1 MNGFS
6 SSAGPLDED
15 HQITYPFKSF
25 DGGVTIDK
33 QQSGERTFDIN
44 EDGIAHYGL
53 FPDWIEGLRQYGG
66 DAIVNDLANGAEAY
80 LQMWERAEGVPGP
93 RCRSR
98 SGDMRRTGV
107 RHVEPGLRA
116 NKLLRRAGQPQRR
129 DGRVWR
135 WCLNKRALDKVA
147 ITAVLTRHG
156 RSALVATQAR
166 GAARRQDRGRRQA
179 QARGAPCRPGRARPV
194 DGARGRRHHIRVRR
208 PPAAGCA
215 SRRPRPARRRRAC
228 AATCGLGACGETPAD
243 RSGCGRA
250 GGRARGRGEAAR
262 GEDPAHEVR
271 RAAHHGA
278 RTSRASPPASR
289 TRSRRTTSARSPTST

>member
-33 QQSGERTFDIN
+33 QRSGERVFDIN
-44 EDGIAHYGL
+44 EDGTAHYGL

-116 NKLLRRAGQPQRR
+116 NKLLRQAGQPQRR
-129 DGRVWR
+129 EGRVWR
-135 WCLNKRALDKVA
+135 WCLNKRKLGKVA

-166 GAARRQDRGRRQA
+166 GQ
-179 QARGAPCRPGRARPV
+179 RAGKIAV
-194 DGARGRRHHIRVRR
+194 GD
-208 PPAAGCA
+208 
-215 SRRPRPARRRRAC
+215 RRRRVTRHADQVARGLWTASAGDGITFVYGVRRGRVRFAAVATR
-228 AATCGLGACGETPAD
+228 AATKSLRRYVRLGD
-243 RSGCGRA
+243 LW
-250 GGRARGRGEAAR
+250 
-262 GEDPAHEVR
+262 
-271 RAAHHGA
+271 
-278 RTSRASPPASR
+278 
-289 TRSRRTTSARSPTST
+289 